1 MLNHDA
7 KPRDSTCVL
16 EAEPV
21 NFISKDVI
29 LIFYLSAY
37 LLVQLLSWQNDKCEL
52 YVIFLIK
59 ILIIYV
65 LM

>member
-1 MLNHDA
+1 MLNHEA

-21 NFISKDVI
+21 NFISKDVN

-37 LLVQLLSWQNDKCEL
+37 LLVQLLSWQNDEC
-52 YVIFLIK
+52 
-59 ILIIYV
+59 
-65 LM
+65 